1 MYLIWLLLD
10 NCAFN
15 WTFLIDLIYTLQM
28 ACWKVQWRY
37 KRTLLFSNKIEADI
51 PPNKRTTYEK
61 IEVEVIPTMMIYFSE
76 Y

>member
-1 MYLIWLLLD
+1 
-10 NCAFN
+10 
-15 WTFLIDLIYTLQM
+15 M